1 MALKPHLPAL
11 TPSSLLPL
19 AAIVLAAAIFVAD
32 TVTDL
37 EIAMPVFYTAVILIS
52 VRFCSRRGL
61 VLVGL
66 GCVALTLL
74 SDLLT
79 PETSASEA
87 GIINTIISILA
98 IIATTALVLKIESAE
113 RAVYDARAQLAH
125 VARVTALGE
134 LTASIAHEVNQP
146 IAATAINANASL
158 RWLSADP
165 PNLGEAKTAIER
177 IVNDANRAAEV
188 IGRVRKLANRA
199 PAQRALCDINA
210 IVHEI
215 IRLTGSELRS
225 CHIALQTDLSSD
237 VEPIVADAVQL
248 QQVMLNLVLNAIE
261 AMQDRPVAARSL
273 FIGTAK
279 GDAGGVV
286 VTVHDSGAGLGQVE
300 PERLF
305 DAFYTTKSEGMGL
318 GLTIARSIIEAHGGH
333 IWAEP
338 NDAQGTTFRFML
350 PRTVSGLTSASPLSR
365 GAKDDH

>member
-1 MALKPHLPAL
+1 MAWKPRLPAL

-19 AAIVLAAAIFVAD
+19 AAMVLAAAIFIAD

-66 GCVALTLL
+66 GCIALTLL

-79 PETSASEA
+79 VETSVSEA
-87 GIINTIISILA
+87 GIINTVISILA
-98 IIATTALVLKIESAE
+98 IIATTALVLKIELAE

-146 IAATAINANASL
+146 IAATVINGNASL

-165 PNLGEAKTAIER
+165 PNLDEAKTAIER
-177 IVNDANRAAEV
+177 IVIDANRASDV
-188 IGRVRKLANRA
+188 IGRVQQLAKRT
-199 PAQRALCDINA
+199 PGQRVLCDINA
-210 IVHEI
+210 VVHEI
-215 IRLTGSELRS
+215 IRLTGSELRNS
-225 CHIALQTDLSSD
+225 HIAMEADLRAD
-237 VEPIVADAVQL
+237 LEPILADPVQL

-261 AMQDRPVAARSL
+261 AMQDRPEAGRSL
-273 FIGTAK
+273 LISTT
-279 GDAGGVV
+279 GDAEGVV
-286 VTVHDSGAGLGQVE
+286 VAVRDSGAGFGRAE
-300 PERLF
+300 PDQLF
-305 DAFYTTKSEGMGL
+305 EAFYTTKSEGMGL
-318 GLTIARSIIEAHGGH
+318 GLTVARSIIEAHGGR

-338 NDAQGTTFRFML
+338 NKLHGTTFRFNL
-350 PRTVSGLTSASPLSR
+350 PHAAGGL
-365 GAKDDH
+365 K